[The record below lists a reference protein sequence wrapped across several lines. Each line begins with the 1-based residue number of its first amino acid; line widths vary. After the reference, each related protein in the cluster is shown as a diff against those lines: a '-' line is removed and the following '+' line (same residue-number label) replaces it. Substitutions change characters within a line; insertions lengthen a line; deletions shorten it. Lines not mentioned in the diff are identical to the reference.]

1 MIWLLIDILN
11 EEDPNELIINQDGL
25 YVLIMGRLFVQITP
39 NLELFIKT
47 NIDDYN
53 ALNYPL
59 TSSEKLNLER
69 TLLVNDTWKKFKSN
83 VEKYTEI
90 K

>member
-1 MIWLLIDILN
+1 MIYLLIDILN

-25 YVLIMGRLFVQITP
+25 YVLIMNRLFVQITP

-53 ALNYPL
+53 ALDYPL

-83 VEKYTEI
+83 FAK
-90 K
+90 

>member
-1 MIWLLIDILN
+1 MIYLLIDILN

-25 YVLIMGRLFVQITP
+25 YFLIMNRLFVQITP

-47 NIDDYN
+47 NINDYN
-53 ALNYPL
+53 ALDYPL

-69 TLLVNDTWKKFKSN
+69 TLLVNNTWKKFKSN
-83 VEKYTEI
+83 FAK
-90 K
+90 